1 MKRKAAATKIQSFF
15 RGCKGRYRAKIVRK
29 IRRAEK
35 FVEHEHERHAQLQ
48 IIFQKEGAAVRIQ
61 EWWETVRRRHEFLRM
76 RKLIKRRRVMVI
88 QRSFRCYRAAVN

>member
-1 MKRKAAATKIQSFF
+1 MDETEDSSNKNSIIF

-29 IRRAEK
+29 IRRAER

-48 IIFQKEGAAVRIQ
+48 VIFQQEGAAVRIQ

-88 QRSFRCYRAAVN
+88 QRSFRCYRAL